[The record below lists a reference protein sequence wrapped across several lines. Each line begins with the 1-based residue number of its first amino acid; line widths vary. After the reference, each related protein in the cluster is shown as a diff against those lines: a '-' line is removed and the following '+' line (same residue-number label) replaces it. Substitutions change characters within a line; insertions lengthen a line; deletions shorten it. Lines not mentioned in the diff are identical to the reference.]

1 MGILDKLLGGVVLP
15 PTTRTTTRTST
26 GTVTHRT
33 ATPGTKGTH
42 PADRP
47 VNPMRQAPVR
57 PKPEETPTE
66 TVAKPHVTAAEPAE
80 PALPETPAVAIPEP
94 PVAARPETHS
104 AMTAEDI
111 LAELF
116 AETEKAP
123 AKAEPV
129 EPAEPAEESG
139 GSLLESKGSMGLFV
153 AEPVEEPVP
162 VASVTEPA
170 IPEPVAAPVEAVVTA
185 PEVVPAPAEEVDA
198 APWSDVTQ
206 RKLDRYFAR
215 MRQVYPDGV
224 IVRLNT
230 GQKKLAERGAQLR
243 REIGMEGRLDEFF
256 ALGEFTYRRSEGG
269 RPSVVKTDRQQ
280 AGLLRDLQAAFPE
293 GVPSVAAVQ
302 QSDHR
307 LYLNLRAAARRDRCT
322 MTDFLKQHELL
333 KKKECVS

>member
-1 MGILDKLLGGVVLP
+1 MGLLDKLLGGVVLP
-15 PTTRTTTRTST
+15 PTTRTRTST
-26 GTVTHRT
+26 GSAAHRP
-33 ATPGTKGTH
+33 AAPGAKGTH
-42 PADRP
+42 PAERP
-47 VNPMRQAPVR
+47 ANPMRQTPVK
-57 PKPEETPTE
+57 PKPEDLPGESVQP
-66 TVAKPHVTAAEPAE
+66 AKPAAAAPVEP
-80 PALPETPAVAIPEP
+80 TPEP
-94 PVAARPETHS
+94 PTESMASFSAKPAADP
-104 AMTAEDI
+104 AITAEAI

-116 AETEKAP
+116 AEPEKESP
-123 AKAEPV
+123 KA
-129 EPAEPAEESG
+129 AAEESG
-139 GSLLESKGSMGLFV
+139 SLLEAKGSMSSFV
-153 AEPVEEPVP
+153 SEPAAEAAPAPTPIGPAAPVEEPV
-162 VASVTEPA
+162 
-170 IPEPVAAPVEAVVTA
+170 AAPA
-185 PEVVPAPAEEVDA
+185 APAEEAA

-280 AGLLRDLQAAFPE
+280 EGLLRDLQAAFPQ

-302 QSDHR
+302 QADHR
-307 LYLNLRAAARRDRCT
+307 LYLNLRAAARRDQCT
-322 MTDFLKQHELL
+322 MTDYLKRHELL